1 MCWPLGWGRILDLSR
16 AQPAQCCRF
25 VGEGVPLTLDAR
37 TVRVEGLA
45 DADHVQARLVGQL
58 LHQCGDLLDR
68 LAVQALLAHSPIKVF
83 GHYSRHTAR
92 PRVHIYDDPG
102 IPAGE
107 VGHLPFH
114 ELPGAAGRG
123 RITAEAK
130 AEPLQLLHVAI
141 KTQSTYYL
149 HIHNTS
155 LQDSYTC

>member
-1 MCWPLGWGRILDLSR
+1 M
-16 AQPAQCCRF
+16 
-25 VGEGVPLTLDAR
+25 
-37 TVRVEGLA
+37 EGLA

-130 AEPLQLLHVAI
+130 AEPLQLLHVA
-141 KTQSTYYL
+141 TQPVVQDTRQEAARGPAAERLYL
-149 HIHNTS
+149 
-155 LQDSYTC
+155 